1 MASNND
7 KPDLAGAGPSLD
19 EFPDDDRLESK
30 LDRLRRKRKLRLL
43 LKDCGMGPQKAQEAE
58 DKENVVPKDS
68 PSSPSKSAA
77 AEEEVRQALELFKF
91 EEFTGDDRLEKKL
104 EKLRRKRQTRQL
116 RLEQGLGQQPPP
128 LAPRGTKEGQSQS

>member
-19 EFPDDDRLESK
+19 EFPDDERWDSK
-30 LDRLRRKRKLRLL
+30 LERLRRKRKVRPL
-43 LKDCGMGPQKAQEAE
+43 LKDCGMGPQKAQETE
-58 DKENVVPKDS
+58 DKETVVPKDRS
-68 PSSPSKSAA
+68 SSPSKSAA
-77 AEEEVRQALELFKF
+77 AEEEIRQALELFNV
-91 EEFTGDDRLEKKL
+91 EEFTGEDDRQKKL
-104 EKLRRKRQTRQL
+104 EELRRRRRERQL